1 MLSLIKMSKFS
12 TFLLLLII
20 ILSAC
25 QDDHFTDTCIITPQ
39 GDSVFLHD
47 TTPPPHALSFK
58 EIKESGNIRLLAYIG
73 EHTYYNYYGQEFG
86 TQYLIMKEFAKA
98 KGLTVLVD
106 SCKDSTEV
114 IARLHRFEGDV
125 AAMEKAGDFR
135 AASKEL
141 QDSINSWYNDT
152 IISYV
157 KNIEKA
163 WLGKGGIIRH
173 EYPMYIDLKKG
184 LYSQYDSLFQ
194 IYAKSCDWDWR
205 LLAAQCYQESTFDK
219 DAISFAGARGL
230 MQIMPKTAEML
241 ELPFAEMFTP
251 NMNIKAAAKLINILE
266 EELSFIPQRYERQN
280 FILAAYNGG
289 LAHVLDAIALAKA
302 DSVTTLRW
310 DSIAPY
316 ILLLAEPE
324 GYQHPAVEHGYMRG
338 TETVGYV
345 RNIRKIYAIYG
356 GNNFL
361 QKEPYKIATLKEN
374 DESTSSEPDIKGDSI
389 K

>member
-1 MLSLIKMSKFS
+1 MSKFS

-98 KGLTVLVD
+98 KGLTVVVD

-184 LYSQYDSLFQ
+184 LYS
-194 IYAKSCDWDWR
+194 
-205 LLAAQCYQESTFDK
+205 
-219 DAISFAGARGL
+219 
-230 MQIMPKTAEML
+230 
-241 ELPFAEMFTP
+241 
-251 NMNIKAAAKLINILE
+251 
-266 EELSFIPQRYERQN
+266 
-280 FILAAYNGG
+280 
-289 LAHVLDAIALAKA
+289 
-302 DSVTTLRW
+302 
-310 DSIAPY
+310 
-316 ILLLAEPE
+316 
-324 GYQHPAVEHGYMRG
+324 
-338 TETVGYV
+338 
-345 RNIRKIYAIYG
+345 
-356 GNNFL
+356 
-361 QKEPYKIATLKEN
+361 
-374 DESTSSEPDIKGDSI
+374 
-389 K
+389 